1 MRATEIGGEGLGD
14 AAPTLVIARKD
25 TLGKKVV
32 DVDVADPAVEGGTGG
47 VRLPTLLKRTA
58 GILDGAA
65 AEIVVVDGAQRGEV
79 VANGELEEH
88 PVRVLVLDAHFILI
102 SPVFAQLL

>member
-25 TLGKKVV
+25 TLGTKVV

-58 GILDGAA
+58 GIPDGAA

-79 VANGELEEH
+79 VASGG
-88 PVRVLVLDAHFILI
+88 AHAAGGASTRTTTLQQMTTLKILT
-102 SPVFAQLL
+102 